1 MQNIKLSARFKIL
14 AQQIANLNRPFETIA
29 DIGTDHGYL
38 PLILFKDNL
47 IQKGILCDINQGPL
61 DNAKQTFSGTPY
73 SQNVT
78 FRLGSGI
85 EPLSMGEVDLVIIA
99 GMGGALIKE
108 ILSRDLIKTKSMKY
122 YLLQPMTEQ
131 DMLREWLISNGF
143 VYLWDQFAEV
153 QGKHYEIIMVSTLES
168 SNHLDYSCYD
178 MPNDD
183 LEFGLR
189 ILESQTD
196 AALNFMTHKMQ
207 KYQVILDGLSNS
219 NKDSLHEKRDLCHKK
234 MDKIDEIIS
243 ILKVR

>member
-14 AQQIANLNRPFETIA
+14 AQQIENLKKTFETVA

-38 PLILFKDNL
+38 PLILFKDRL

-61 DNAKQTFSGTPY
+61 DNAKQTFSHTPY

-85 EPLSMGEVDLVIIA
+85 EPLSTGEADLVIIA
-99 GMGGALIKE
+99 GMGGTLIKE
-108 ILSRDLIKTKSMKY
+108 ILSSDIIKTKSMKY

-131 DMLREWLISNGF
+131 EMLREWLITNGF

-153 QGKHYEIIMVSTLES
+153 QGKHYEIILVSTLETS
-168 SNHLDYSCYD
+168 EHLNYSCFD
-178 MPNDD
+178 MANDD

-189 ILESQTD
+189 ILESQRE
-196 AALNFMTHKMQ
+196 AALNFMTHKRQ
-207 KYQVILDGLSNS
+207 KYQIILEGLSNS
-219 NKDSLHEKRDLCHKK
+219 HNNTLHEKRNLCHTK
-234 MDKIDEIIS
+234 MDRIDQIVS
-243 ILKVR
+243 KLKVR